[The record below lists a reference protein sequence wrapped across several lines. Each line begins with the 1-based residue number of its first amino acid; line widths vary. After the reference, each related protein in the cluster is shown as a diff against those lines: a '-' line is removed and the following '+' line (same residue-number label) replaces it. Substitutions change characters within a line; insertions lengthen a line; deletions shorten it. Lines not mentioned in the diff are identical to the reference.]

1 MNKLAG
7 KRNLLL
13 LGIALALIWV
23 AWFVFSRDNEK
34 HQPVTDLVV
43 VPQSGSLEGFERA
56 TGPRVF
62 EFPADHGPHPEFQ
75 TEWWYYTGNLMTED
89 GRHFGY
95 QLTFFRRALTPSEI
109 DGEEISGWR
118 TNQVYLAHFALSDIS
133 SSDFYYNEKISR
145 GGAGLAGA
153 QGSPVYKVWLEDWS
167 VEQSADGPYR
177 LTADAGEYGIDL
189 ELIDKK
195 GPILQGDR
203 GYSQKGDEPGN
214 ASYYISQTRLE
225 SRGRLRVGES
235 TYLVNGLSWMDH
247 EFSTSAL
254 GVGQVGWDWFSIQLD
269 DGSEIMLFSLRNED
283 PDTAP
288 YMAGTMINA
297 DGTTRTLKHDDIR
310 IVVEDT
316 WTSPLSKAEY
326 PAKWR
331 INITVEEIEMTVI
344 PMISNQELDTFFTYW
359 EGAVRVSGVKGGNEV
374 SGFGYV
380 ELTGYAGSMEGQF

>member
-7 KRNLLL
+7 KRNILL
-13 LGIALALIWV
+13 LGAVLALIWAV
-23 AWFVFSRDNEK
+23 WVVFNRDNEERK
-34 HQPVTDLVV
+34 PETNLVV
-43 VPQSGSLEGFERA
+43 VPQPDSLEGFERA
-56 TGPRVF
+56 TRPREF

-75 TEWWYYTGNLMTED
+75 TEWWYYTGNLTTED

-95 QLTFFRRALTPSEI
+95 QLTFFRRALNPEGGE
-109 DGEEISGWR
+109 GEEESDWR
-118 TNQVYLAHFALSDIS
+118 TNQVFLAHFALSDIS
-133 SSDFYYNEKISR
+133 ASNFYYKEKISR

-153 QGSPVYKVWLEDWS
+153 QGSPAYKVWLEDWS
-167 VEQSADGPYR
+167 VEQTNDDTYR
-177 LTADAGEYGIDL
+177 LKADTGEYGIDL
-189 ELIDKK
+189 ELIDIK

-225 SRGRLRVGES
+225 SWGKLRVGES
-235 TYLVNGLSWMDH
+235 SHPVEGFSWMDH

-254 GVGQVGWDWFSIQLD
+254 GVGQVGWDWFSIQFD

-283 PDTAP
+283 PDTAS
-288 YMAGTMINA
+288 YIAGMVINA
-297 DGTTRTLKHDDIR
+297 DGTTRKLESDEII

-331 INITVEEIEMTVI
+331 IDIPAEQMELTVI
-344 PMISNQELDTFFTYW
+344 PMMSNQELDTFFTYW
-359 EGAVRVSGVKGGNEV
+359 EGAVRVSGVKGGNGV
-374 SGFGYV
+374 TGFGYV